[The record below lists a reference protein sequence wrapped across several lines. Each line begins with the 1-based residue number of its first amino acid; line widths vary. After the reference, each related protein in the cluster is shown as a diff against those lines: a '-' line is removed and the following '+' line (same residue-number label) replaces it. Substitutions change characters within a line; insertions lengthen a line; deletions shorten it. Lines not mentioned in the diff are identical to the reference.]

1 MSRREFRWVRV
12 RGRGRGED
20 GYRPAEVYIQEDGS
34 RDIYLAGTDIRQDE
48 ALVQVLEP
56 IKLPSEV
63 EAGMTAAIAAHRAR
77 WSFYRIPDHA
87 RTTFRLRAVEA
98 RCGEPETVSA
108 FAAIG
113 VTDLMIPT
121 VQMFDAVAAA
131 LAELPEDA
139 RRVAEADLFDQA
151 LSGGRA

>member
-63 EAGMTAAIAAHRAR
+63 EAGMTAAAAHQVR
-77 WSFYRIPDHA
+77 WAFYRIPAPA
-87 RTTFRLRAVEA
+87 RAAFRRRATDA
-98 RCGEPETVSA
+98 RCGEPAAVSA
-108 FAAIG
+108 FAAVGIHHLL
-113 VTDLMIPT
+113 VAT
-121 VQMFDAVAAA
+121 VELFDVVAAA
-131 LAELPEDA
+131 LAEVPEDA
-139 RRVAEADLFDQA
+139 RPGAEVDLFDQV
-151 LSGGRA
+151 LSGGPA